1 MEKMKLKKLYDGDN
15 DIRGYEFNNKYLL
28 KHYAWGNYI
37 FDWIIADK
45 DYYSITSCEF
55 NKLLDNENVKFVDS
69 FKEGKEILL
78 GK

>member
-1 MEKMKLKKLYDGDN
+1 MEKMNLKKLYDTDN

-28 KHYAWGNYI
+28 KHYTWKNQ
-37 FDWIIADK
+37 FNWIIADK
-45 DYYSITSCEF
+45 DYYSIMSCEF
-55 NKLLDNENVKFVDS
+55 NKLLDNGNVKLVDN